1 MMLVVI
7 VLSGWIEAI
16 CIHWPANTDAFVL
29 INSRFSSF
37 LESYF
42 LNDFIDA
49 LVQINSQT
57 RPFISSLPVLM
68 VFFFWS
74 PFSITHPSALFL
86 NNFNI
91 PIQAN
96 CEYFDLPVSY
106 PSNSLEV
113 LIKITFTFKFKFPS
127 NYSACQLWIHRP
139 SRIVSSLH
147 RHLRR
152 QCRQSWGLQ
161 VGLIIV
167 LTMLMIPMMMTV
179 LTMTIKLMTMTMLMM
194 VMLRD
199 ECNRA
204 SEYNCRSFN
213 FNAARKEC
221 FLSAGLGN
229 FFELHNEYF
238 CRYSWK
244 YSRILFW
251 MSG

>member
-1 MMLVVI
+1 MHM
-7 VLSGWIEAI
+7 SK
-16 CIHWPANTDAFVL
+16 L
-29 INSRFSSF
+29 I
-37 LESYF
+37 
-42 LNDFIDA
+42 
-49 LVQINSQT
+49 
-57 RPFISSLPVLM
+57 
-68 VFFFWS
+68 
-74 PFSITHPSALFL
+74 L

-147 RHLRR
+147 GHLRR

-167 LTMLMIPMMMTV
+167 LTMLMITMMMIV

-194 VMLRD
+194 MILRD